1 MKYKV
6 SVYPESFKG
15 KDKSFMKES
24 TKKITKFIPKHGL
37 ELSVAELAAAI
48 DNMQVFC
55 PAVFKGD
62 HKSQDEMEAIQF
74 FALDFD
80 GGIDI
85 DTAKDRAEYY
95 KLPIAIYYETLS
107 SVNRSKFRLVFL
119 CCQEVND
126 KDLAVLVQYCLCT
139 VFPEVDK
146 SSKDFSKLYYPGKN
160 VCYSDVSFSIHDL
173 LISTLVYIQKNDP
186 INKTRVL
193 KQIAKKSHVVLRNNT
208 FAFIPDSV
216 SLSSGASLLPP
227 PAEESESSAEELSKI
242 EDFRAITIYNNMV
255 DAQDSSK
262 SGSLFFYESCEDYT
276 KVYRDTERKCRRD
289 PERTDISGD
298 TYCRL
303 LNDFKNGRKLP
314 HEEWLGLSLNLIHI
328 KGGKSLITDTF
339 CKYSSLY
346 DDIERKEVQIEFAC
360 RNDYRAQRC
369 DDYCPYAQEC
379 DHESNMVY
387 TLKTSSGKII
397 ELDNKPVYKD
407 IDEMRCEL
415 HEVIKESMN
424 LPRTKI
430 IKAPTGAGKTYA
442 YLSVVRESERQ
453 TIVAVPNKK
462 LMYAVAAEAEERGI
476 SYITTPIIED
486 LLQDLEKENAQVIR
500 RLYTAGIETNT
511 NYFIRDC
518 GEPAAREYL
527 ARLDDIRKF
536 KGQLIITTH
545 ARLLNMKSDYLQSRN
560 VVIDEDIL
568 TTMIQI
574 RQVSI
579 SEIYDILNHPS
590 REKPMPEDV
599 IAQLDRIVRIKGFEF
614 IEGLSRN
621 LDVEE
626 TLSITKR
633 LSSHNT
639 SAIFPALRA
648 RCFYHKDDDDEV
660 YFVETQPIPICNCTI
675 VSATVNEML
684 YRKLL
689 GDQLHSFKDLGELKY
704 KGKLYLH
711 HDRSY
716 SKSCLTDNRDI
727 ITELREKYEDKSSII
742 TFKEFAK
749 YGEMYFGAAQGSNEL
764 AGSDLTVIGTFHR
777 PKYVYKLWAMMM
789 GDLNTD
795 DTLAVRRIERNGFNF
810 SFMTFKDPLL
820 REIQLYLIESEAE
833 QAVGRAR
840 QVSHNCTVHLF
851 SNLPLKQCRL
861 KMRTFED

>member
-6 SVYPESFKG
+6 SVYPKSFKG
-15 KDKSFMKES
+15 KDKSVMKGS
-24 TKKITKFIPKHGL
+24 TKKITKFIPKYSC

-95 KLPIAIYYETLS
+95 KLPIAIYYETSS
-107 SVNRSKFRLVFL
+107 SVNWSKFRLVFL

-139 VFPEVDK
+139 VFPEVDN

-160 VCYSDVSFSIHDL
+160 VTCNDVSFSIHDL
-173 LISTLVYIQKNDP
+173 LISTLVYLQKNDP
-186 INKTRVL
+186 INKARVL

-208 FAFIPDSV
+208 FAFDPSSV

-227 PAEESESSAEELSKI
+227 PAEETESPVEELSKI
-242 EDFRAITIYNNMV
+242 EEFRMITIYNNMV
-255 DAQDSSK
+255 RTPDSSK
-262 SGSLFFYESCEDYT
+262 SVSLLFSESCEDIT
-276 KVYRDTERKCRRD
+276 RVYRDTEKKNRD
-289 PERTDISGD
+289 KPSQVDISGD

-303 LNDFKNGRKLP
+303 LNEFKNGRRLP
-314 HEEWLGLSLNLIHI
+314 HDEWFGLSLNLIHI
-328 KGGKSLITDTF
+328 KGGKLLITDTF

-346 DDIERKEVQIEFAC
+346 DDIDRKEVQIEFAC

-387 TLKTSSGKII
+387 TLKMSSGKII

-407 IDEMRCEL
+407 IDEMRREL
-415 HEVIKESMN
+415 HKGIKESIN
-424 LPRTKI
+424 LPGTKI

-511 NYFIRDC
+511 NYFIRGC

-536 KGQLIITTH
+536 NGQLIITTH
-545 ARLLNMKSDYLQSRN
+545 ARLLNMKPDYLQSRN

-579 SEIYDILNHPS
+579 REIGDILNHPS

-599 IAQLDRIVRIKGFEF
+599 IAQLERIVRIKGFEV

-621 LDVEE
+621 LDVED

-633 LSSHNT
+633 LSLRNT

-711 HDRSY
+711 HDCSY
-716 SKSCLTDNRDI
+716 SKSCMTENCDI

-742 TFKEFAK
+742 TFKDFAK
-749 YGEMYFGAAQGSNEL
+749 YGELYLGAAQGTNEL
-764 AGSDLTVIGTFHR
+764 AGCDLTVIGTFHR
-777 PKYVYKLWAMMM
+777 PEYVYKLWAMMM

-820 REIQLYLIESEAE
+820 REIQLYLIESEEE

-840 QVSHNCTVHLF
+840 LVSHDCNVHLF

-861 KMRTFED
+861 KMRTFGD